1 MPFIEV
7 KLYEGR
13 TQEQKQELV
22 DRITQAFTEVAGTP
36 REHVWIVFRDVPKDQ
51 WAMGGELQG

>member
-13 TQEQKQELV
+13 TREQKEELV
-22 DRITQAFTEVAGTP
+22 GRITDAFVEVAGTP
-36 REHVWIVFRDVPKDQ
+36 REHVWIVFRDIPKDQ
-51 WAMGGELQG
+51 WAMNGELQA

>member
-13 TQEQKQELV
+13 TQEQKQQLV
-22 DRITQAFTEVAGTP
+22 DRITEAFVEIAGTP
-36 REHVWIVFRDVPKDQ
+36 KEHVWIVFRDVPRSQ
-51 WAMGGELQG
+51 WGMGGELQG

>member
-13 TQEQKQELV
+13 SQEQKQELV
-22 DRITQAFTEVAGTP
+22 NRITEAFVEIAGTP
-36 REHVWIVFRDVPKDQ
+36 KEHVWIVFRDVPRDQ
-51 WAMGGELQG
+51 WGMGGKLQ

>member
-13 TQEQKQELV
+13 TREQKEQLV
-22 DRITQAFTEVAGTP
+22 DRITDAFVEIAGTP
-36 REHVWIVFRDVPKDQ
+36 REHVWIVFRDVAKDQ
-51 WAMGGELQG
+51 WAMDGELQG